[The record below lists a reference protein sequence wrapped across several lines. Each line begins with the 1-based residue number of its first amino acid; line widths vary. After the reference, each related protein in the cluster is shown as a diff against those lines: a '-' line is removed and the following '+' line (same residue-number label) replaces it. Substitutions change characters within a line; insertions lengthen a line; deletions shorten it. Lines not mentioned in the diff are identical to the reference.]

1 MRSESLLSTTVA
13 RMREDACHPR
23 HQRTYDAA
31 RSRRA
36 ELEAYADLRSVLS
49 AMRGAELTRED
60 RETLALVLLCEY
72 QMSSNQAWTHALFAA
87 FYPMLC
93 RLRAR
98 VVCSWSRADVEQV
111 VLAAFFEALD
121 EVRPE
126 GLPCSFVLRRTTARI
141 VFRRLRR
148 ERREQL
154 DMVDEDVSEIAE
166 DRLPQDSDVETI
178 LRRVGDNAELLRATV
193 CGDESL
199 REFVQR
205 TVQGDDAAR
214 RRAYRRLRSRR
225 SRTLE
230 RLKSTARLHAGV
242 AL

>member
-1 MRSESLLSTTVA
+1 MNSLLSSTVG
-13 RMREDACHPR
+13 RMREDACHGR
-23 HQRTYDAA
+23 YQSTYDAA

-36 ELEAYADLRSVLS
+36 ELAAYADLRSVLS
-49 AMRGAELTRED
+49 AMRGTELPREA
-60 RETLALVLLCEY
+60 REALALALLCEY
-72 QMSSNQAWTHALFAA
+72 QAGSSKAWTHALFAA

-98 VVCSWSRADVEQV
+98 VVCSWSAADVEQV

-121 EVRPE
+121 EVQPE
-126 GLPCSFVLRRTTARI
+126 GELPCSFHLRRTTARI

-148 ERREQL
+148 ERQGQL
-154 DMVDEDVSEIAE
+154 DVVDEDVSEIAE
-166 DRLPQDSDVETI
+166 DRMPEDCDTEAI
-178 LRRVGDNAELLRATV
+178 LRGAGDSAELLRATV
-193 CGDESL
+193 CGDETL

-205 TVQGDDAAR
+205 TVPGNDEAR

-225 SRTLE
+225 SRALE
-230 RLKSTARLHAGV
+230 RLKSTARFKVGL